1 MMSIKPDTVTI
12 LNEDQKDMLFFMY
25 QREKVARDIYDTLS
39 KIYKDENTFALMKF
53 AEQRHL
59 NCTRELCDNYG
70 VETSRIDEESVGV
83 FESPVLQTL
92 YDECAVK
99 GSQSLLDA
107 LEVGEFLESTDIMDL
122 ELASVGMPSDVVN
135 VYDRLKQR
143 NITHLGVFQTAI
155 SKAA

>member
-1 MMSIKPDTVTI
+1 MSIKPENTVS
-12 LNEDQKDMLFFMY
+12 LSQDQKDMLFFMY
-25 QREKVARDIYDTLS
+25 QREKVARDVYDTLS
-39 KIYKDENTFALMKF
+39 KIYKDENTFALIRF

-59 NCTRELCDNYG
+59 TCTRELCDSYG
-70 VETSRIDEESVGV
+70 VETSMINEESVGV

-99 GSQSLLDA
+99 GSLSLLDA
-107 LEVGEFLESTDIMDL
+107 LEVGEFLESTDIEDL
-122 ELASVGMPSDVVN
+122 DLASVGMPSDVVN

-143 NITHLGVFQTAI
+143 NITHLGLFQSAI

>member
-1 MMSIKPDTVTI
+1 MSIKLEAVT
-12 LNEDQKDMLFFMY
+12 LLTEGQKDMLFFIY
-25 QREKVARDIYDTLS
+25 QREKVARDVYDTLS

-59 NCTRELCDNYG
+59 NCTRELCDLYG
-70 VETSRIDEESVGV
+70 VETSMINEDSVGV

-99 GSQSLLDA
+99 GSHSLMDA
-107 LEVGEFLESTDIMDL
+107 FEVGEFLESTDIEDL
-122 ELASVGMPSDVVN
+122 EQASVGMPSDVVD
-135 VYDRLKQR
+135 VYNRLKQR
-143 NITHLGVFQTAI
+143 NISYLGVFKTAI

>member
-1 MMSIKPDTVTI
+1 MSIKPEAVTVLT
-12 LNEDQKDMLFFMY
+12 EGQKDMLFFIY
-25 QREKVARDIYDTLS
+25 QREKVARDVYDTLS
-39 KIYKDENTFALMKF
+39 KIYKDENTFALMRF

-59 NCTRELCDNYG
+59 KCTRELCDLYG
-70 VETSRIDEESVGV
+70 VETSRINEDTVGI

-107 LEVGEFLESTDIMDL
+107 LEVGEFLESTDIEDL
-122 ELASVGMPSDVVN
+122 EHASVGMPSDIVD
-135 VYDRLKQR
+135 VYNRLKQR
-143 NITHLGVFQTAI
+143 NISYLGVFQTAI